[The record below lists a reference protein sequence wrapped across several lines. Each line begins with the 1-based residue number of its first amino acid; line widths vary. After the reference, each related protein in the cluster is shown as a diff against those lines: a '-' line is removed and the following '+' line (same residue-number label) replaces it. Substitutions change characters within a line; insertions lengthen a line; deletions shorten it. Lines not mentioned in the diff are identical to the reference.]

1 VLVDQQVSLIK
12 ELDNHV
18 MKCVKDQN
26 GNHVIQKAIE
36 CVAHEHIQ
44 FIFDAFS
51 GQVGQLAIHSY
62 GCRVIQRILER
73 GSPPLKQSIIRELH
87 QCGSTLVSDQFG
99 NYVTQGVISLGSDKD
114 KETIINLVKA
124 NLMAFSRHKYASNVV
139 EKCLTEGTD
148 EQKHEMMKKVLERTD
163 NRDSNLISMI
173 KDQYAN
179 YVLRM

>member
-1 VLVDQQVSLIK
+1 
-12 ELDNHV
+12 

-36 CVAHEHIQ
+36 CVAHEHIL

-73 GSPPLKQSIIRELH
+73 GSPALKQSIIRELH

-99 NYVTQGVISLGSDKD
+99 NYVTQGVISLGSDND
-114 KETIINLVKA
+114 KETIITLVKA

-139 EKCLTEGTD
+139 EKCLAEGTD
-148 EQKHEMMKKVLERTD
+148 EQKHEMMMKVLERTD